1 MTLILHTEKV
11 RTKFFILPFFEFFF
25 VCYYLY

>member
-11 RTKFFILPFFEFFF
+11 RTPKFFLPFFEFFF
-25 VCYYLY
+25 VRYYLY